1 MIVTKHAKR
10 RMKQRCGIGKK
21 SAERMAKIVF
31 DKGLKHSDLTGN
43 LKRWVDSLY
52 FRNRTA
58 NQIRLYGDTAY
69 IFHNDTLIT
78 VIPIPDNLLV
88 DIKKI
93 KGEENYV

>member
-31 DKGLKHSDLTGN
+31 DKGLKHCDLNGN

-52 FRNRTA
+52 FRNQTA
-58 NQIRLYGDTAY
+58 NQIRLYGDAAY
-69 IFHNDTLIT
+69 IFHNNTLIT
-78 VIPIPDNLLV
+78 VIPIPDNLL
-88 DIKKI
+88 IELRTLKL
-93 KGEENYV
+93 